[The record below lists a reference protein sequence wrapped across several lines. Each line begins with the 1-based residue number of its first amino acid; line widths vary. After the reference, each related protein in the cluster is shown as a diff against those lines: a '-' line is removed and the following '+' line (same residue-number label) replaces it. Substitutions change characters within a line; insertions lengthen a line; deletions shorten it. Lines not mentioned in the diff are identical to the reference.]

1 MTGQALAHIEKL
13 RGLEGCTRAEAARA
27 LGLCEAYVV
36 KLAKENGIAIAK
48 NPSPALAIIGELK
61 SLAASGFTM
70 HEAAA
75 ELGVSYMYVTKLS
88 RDNDIRF
95 LRSGLVLQ
103 PTDRERQ
110 MAALY
115 KSGRTLQEIGGQFGI
130 TRERVRQ
137 LITKWYGMN
146 ANDGGRHK
154 AAEDK
159 RAKFEAKRNARS
171 LKKWGCNF
179 DQYVE
184 LRDMQKPTRAYAGQ
198 RRNAIRRGIGWEL
211 NLWQWWCIW
220 QQSGKWEQRGRGQGY
235 VMCRNGD
242 VGPYAIDNVFI
253 ATARENSSEQKRKK
267 SGLPTGVRKNA
278 RYAGYHAVRMVGG
291 KNIRLGSYP
300 TPELA
305 HAAYLA
311 GERLSQ

>member
-13 RGLEGCTRAEAARA
+13 RGLEGTTRAEAAQA

-48 NPSPALAIIGELK
+48 NPSPAVAIIGELK

-70 HEAAA
+70 YEAAA
-75 ELGVSYMYVTKLS
+75 ELGISYIYVTKLA
-88 RDNDIRF
+88 RDENIRF
-95 LRSGLVLQ
+95 IHANLTLQ

-115 KSGRTLQEIGGQFGI
+115 KSGKTLQEIGDQFDI

-137 LITKWYGMN
+137 LITKWFGIR
-146 ANDGGRHK
+146 ANDGGAHK
-154 AAEDK
+154 SAEEK

-171 LKKWGCNF
+171 LTKWGCNF

-184 LRDMQKPTRAYAGQ
+184 LRGMKKPTRAYAGQ

-211 NLWQWWCIW
+211 NLWQWWSIW
-220 QQSGKWEQRGRGQGY
+220 QQSGKWTQRGRGNGY
-235 VMCRNGD
+235 MMCRVND
-242 VGPYAIDNVFI
+242 VGPYAVGNVFI
-253 ATARENSSEQKRKK
+253 ATGCENSSREHAKT
-267 SGLPTGVRKNA
+267 SGLPRGVSLKKGKF
-278 RYAGYHAVRMVGG
+278 YAVRCLAG
-291 KNIRLGSYP
+291 KRRHLGIYP

-311 GERLSQ
+311 AGAAQ